1 MLDKHFTYLIINFLS
16 ILYPLAQSFEHPLNY
31 YKKWKFLFPSILL
44 TGVFFIVWDIFKTGL
59 GIWSFNP
66 DFIVG
71 IYFFNLPVEECLFF
85 LTIPYALVFIYEVLN
100 YYIKKD
106 VLGNYGIRIA
116 QYLGI
121 LNIIISLIF
130 YDKSYTFVALL
141 LNGIFLLLHSYLF
154 RFKWLG
160 RFFLAYLIS
169 LLPFFIV
176 NGLLTSMPVVIY
188 NDAEN
193 TGLRL
198 FTIPIEDTMYSM
210 LLFLVNITI
219 YENLKMRWKKKNL

>member
-1 MLDKHFTYLIINFLS
+1 MMVGKR
-16 ILYPLAQSFEHPLNY
+16 
-31 YKKWKFLFPSILL
+31 
-44 TGVFFIVWDIFKTGL
+44 KTKR
-59 GIWSFNP
+59 SASAK
-66 DFIVG
+66 
-71 IYFFNLPVEECLFF
+71 YFFNLPVEECLFF

>member
-1 MLDKHFTYLIINFLS
+1 M
-16 ILYPLAQSFEHPLNY
+16 
-31 YKKWKFLFPSILL
+31 
-44 TGVFFIVWDIFKTGL
+44 
-59 GIWSFNP
+59 
-66 DFIVG
+66 G